1 MLRASTKVEPRQ
13 RDLADARST
22 FRASALDD
30 GDREAKRGT
39 SRTLRVGLVSD
50 LHGRF
55 DPLLPKVLRGVE
67 RIVLAG
73 DTVDETL
80 LDRLREIA
88 PLHAVRG
95 NNDHSPGL
103 LSLPEFLEL
112 DLAGTRILVAHDRKD
127 RRLPAA
133 IERSRPDVLVVGH
146 SHQPLVAREGRL
158 LVVNPGSAGPRR
170 FRLPRTAGTM
180 TLARGRLPL
189 VTLWDLDRDTPFSA
203 IPSPR
208 RGEGQG

>member
-1 MLRASTKVEPRQ
+1 MK
-13 RDLADARST
+13 
-22 FRASALDD
+22 
-30 GDREAKRGT
+30 
-39 SRTLRVGLVSD
+39 VGLVSD

-55 DPLLPKVLRGVE
+55 DPLLPKVLHGVE

-80 LDRLREIA
+80 LDQLREIA

-103 LSLPEFLEL
+103 LALPELLEL
-112 DLAGTRILVAHDRKD
+112 DVGGVRILVAHDRTD
-127 RRLPAA
+127 RRIPAA
-133 IERSRPDVLVVGH
+133 IQRSRPDVLVVGH
-146 SHQPLVAREGRL
+146 SHQPLVAREGGM

-180 TLARGRLPL
+180 TLARGRPPR
-189 VTLWDLDRDTPFSA
+189 VSLWDLDRDAPYPLRLS
-203 IPSPR
+203 R
-208 RGEGQG
+208 R

>member
-1 MLRASTKVEPRQ
+1 M
-13 RDLADARST
+13 
-22 FRASALDD
+22 
-30 GDREAKRGT
+30 
-39 SRTLRVGLVSD
+39 GLVSD
-50 LHGRF
+50 LHGLF

-103 LSLPEFLEL
+103 LALPEFLDLEL
-112 DLAGTRILVAHDRKD
+112 GGVKILIAHDRKD

-133 IERSRPDVLVVGH
+133 IDRSRPDVLVVGH
-146 SHQPLVAREGRL
+146 SHQPLLARQGRL

-180 TLARGRLPL
+180 TLSPGRPPR
-189 VTLWDLDRDTPFSA
+189 VSLWDLERDAPYPLKLS
-203 IPSPR
+203 R
-208 RGEGQG
+208 R

>member
-1 MLRASTKVEPRQ
+1 V
-13 RDLADARST
+13 
-22 FRASALDD
+22 
-30 GDREAKRGT
+30 
-39 SRTLRVGLVSD
+39 RVGLVSD

-67 RIVLAG
+67 RIILAG

-80 LDRLREIA
+80 LERLRAIA
-88 PLHAVRG
+88 PLDAVRG

-103 LSLPEFLEL
+103 MALAELL
-112 DLAGTRILVAHDRKD
+112 DLEVAGVRILVAHDRKD

-133 IERSRPDVLVVGH
+133 IERSQPDVLVVGH
-146 SHQPLVAREGRL
+146 SHQPLVAREGRM

-180 TLARGRLPL
+180 TLAPGRPPR
-189 VTLWDLDRDTPFSA
+189 VSLWDLDRDIPFA
-203 IPSPR
+203 IPSP
-208 RGEGQG
+208 

>member
-1 MLRASTKVEPRQ
+1 MTRIGV
-13 RDLADARST
+13 
-22 FRASALDD
+22 
-30 GDREAKRGT
+30 
-39 SRTLRVGLVSD
+39 VSD

-55 DPLLPKVLRGVE
+55 DPLLPKVLHGVE

-103 LSLPEFLEL
+103 LALPELLEL
-112 DLAGTRILVAHDRKD
+112 EVAGVRILVAHDRKD

-133 IERSRPDVLVVGH
+133 IEGNRPHVLVVGH
-146 SHQPLVAREGRL
+146 SHVPLVAYDGPL

-180 TLARGRLPL
+180 VLARGRAPR
-189 VTLWDLDRDTPFSA
+189 VALWDLDRDAAYPLTLS
-203 IPSPR
+203 R
-208 RGEGQG
+208 R

>member
-1 MLRASTKVEPRQ
+1 MTRIGVA
-13 RDLADARST
+13 
-22 FRASALDD
+22 
-30 GDREAKRGT
+30 
-39 SRTLRVGLVSD
+39 SD

-103 LSLPEFLEL
+103 LALPELLEL
-112 DLAGTRILVAHDRKD
+112 EVAGVRILVAHDRKD

-146 SHQPLVAREGRL
+146 SHVPLVAHEGPL

-180 TLARGRLPL
+180 TLTAGRPPR
-189 VTLWDLDRDTPFSA
+189 VELWDLERDAAYPLKLS
-203 IPSPR
+203 SL
-208 RGEGQG
+208 

>member
-1 MLRASTKVEPRQ
+1 
-13 RDLADARST
+13 
-22 FRASALDD
+22 
-30 GDREAKRGT
+30 
-39 SRTLRVGLVSD
+39 
-50 LHGRF
+50 
-55 DPLLPKVLRGVE
+55 LPKVLRGVE

-103 LSLPEFLEL
+103 LALPEFLDLEL
-112 DLAGTRILVAHDRKD
+112 GGVKILIAHDRKD

-133 IERSRPDVLVVGH
+133 IDRSRPDVLVVGH
-146 SHQPLVAREGRL
+146 SHQPLLARQGRL

-180 TLARGRLPL
+180 TLSPGRPPR
-189 VTLWDLDRDTPFSA
+189 VSLWDLERDAPYPLKLS
-203 IPSPR
+203 R
-208 RGEGQG
+208 R

>member
-1 MLRASTKVEPRQ
+1 MRIHS
-13 RDLADARST
+13 
-22 FRASALDD
+22 ASAFDD
-30 GDREAKRGT
+30 GDREAKRAT

-95 NNDHSPGL
+95 NNDLSPGL
-103 LSLPEFLEL
+103 LVLPELL
-112 DLAGTRILVAHDRKD
+112 DLEVEGVRILVAHDRKD

-180 TLARGRLPL
+180 TLARGRPPR
-189 VTLWDLDRDTPFSA
+189 VALWDLDRDAPYPLALS
-203 IPSPR
+203 R
-208 RGEGQG
+208 R

>member
-1 MLRASTKVEPRQ
+1 M
-13 RDLADARST
+13 
-22 FRASALDD
+22 
-30 GDREAKRGT
+30 
-39 SRTLRVGLVSD
+39 RVGLVSD

-80 LDRLREIA
+80 LGRLREIA

-103 LSLPEFLEL
+103 LALLEFLEL
-112 DLAGTRILVAHDRKD
+112 DVAGVKILVTHDRKD

-133 IERSRPDVLVVGH
+133 IARSRPQVLVVGH
-146 SHQPLVAREGRL
+146 SHQPLLVREGDL
-158 LVVNPGSAGPRR
+158 LIVNPGSAGPPR

-180 TLARGRLPL
+180 TLVPGRPPR
-189 VTLWDLDRDTPFSA
+189 VSLWDLDRDAPYPLTLSRP
-203 IPSPR
+203 
-208 RGEGQG
+208 